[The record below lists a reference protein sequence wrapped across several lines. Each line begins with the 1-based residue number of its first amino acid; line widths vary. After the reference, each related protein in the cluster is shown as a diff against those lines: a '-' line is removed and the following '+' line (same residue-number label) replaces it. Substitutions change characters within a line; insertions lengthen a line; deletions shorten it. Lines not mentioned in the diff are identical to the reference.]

1 MTTPDQPQV
10 YLLTPPE
17 FELSVFA
24 GQLAAVLDS
33 TDVACLRLTMATS
46 DEDRI
51 ARAADTLRELAH
63 TRDVAMVIDTHVG
76 LVERLGLDGVH
87 LRDGGRGVRAQRD
100 ALGADAIVGAF
111 CGISQHAGMTAGEAG
126 ADYIAFGPI
135 GTSALGDGTVAEQDL
150 FSWWSEAVEV
160 PVVAEGHLDVDLVAQ
175 FAPITDFFAIGEE
188 IWRHD
193 DPAKALSDLLAP
205 LS

>member
-1 MTTPDQPQV
+1 
-10 YLLTPPE
+10 
-17 FELSVFA
+17 
-24 GQLAAVLDS
+24 
-33 TDVACLRLTMATS
+33 MAH
-46 DEDRI
+46 
-51 ARAADTLRELAH
+51 A
-63 TRDVAMVIDTHVG
+63 RDVAMVIDTHVG

-87 LRDGGRGVRAQRD
+87 LRDSGRSVRTQRE

-126 ADYIAFGPI
+126 ADYIAFGPV

-175 FAPITDFFAIGEE
+175 FAPVTDFLAIGEE